1 MDREEDNAGLAAENR
16 RLTEEV
22 TDLRRRLACIQDEH
36 AKPLDSLS
44 VRNLN
49 ARLEQSLAH
58 KRFRYDVLSFLLEH
72 PDVNELVDYIARHL
86 LTLSGCDR
94 VSFGGDDG
102 SCRIWTRE
110 GFQAEV
116 FPCFD
121 TCPLN
126 PLSLKSA
133 GKSSDLYIPDVRRAE
148 GWTFPA
154 ECCAKSIVSVLV
166 QDGDHPCRRITL
178 YYMQE
183 HHQAD
188 EYELHTLDSVVNII
202 KMAFERQRLIAAQA
216 AERDHAIAAERA
228 KTEFFA
234 SVSHDIRT
242 PLNSI
247 IGFSELLKSEAN
259 PAVRQEY
266 LDSITFSGNT
276 LLELVNDVLDIAKLD
291 AGNLSFEH
299 EPFDLGRQ
307 IHLLLRTFESTA
319 REKRLSLQAEI
330 GDLPVIELD
339 EHRIRQVLFN
349 LVGNAVK
356 YTDAG
361 SVTVSTSFDRT
372 DARKG
377 VLRIA
382 VRDTGIGIATED
394 ISKLMRPYV
403 RLQGVNARGGT
414 GLGLA
419 ICKRIV
425 EGMGGQITISSEQGK
440 GSVFAVLLPDVAY
453 QGGPCLSR
461 PLTPP
466 GGPCLSRP
474 RGSNPSPTAVTSTAL
489 PDTALPSDF
498 SALRVLVVDDL
509 EINRRVLVACCRR
522 LGIQHAAGAESG
534 AEALDILEKEEFDLM
549 LTDMKMPGI
558 DGGELIRAVRERPRV
573 SRLPIFLVTAD
584 IEAQKYYKSFNAN
597 GVLLKPVVLARLAE
611 TLSAVCETEA
621 GDG

>member
-36 AKPLDSLS
+36 AKLLDSLS

-133 GKSSDLYIPDVRRAE
+133 GKSSVLCIPDVRRAE

-154 ECCAKSIVSVLV
+154 ECCTKSIVSVLV

-276 LLELVNDVLDIAKLD
+276 LLELINDVLDIAKLD

-394 ISKLMRPYV
+394 ISRLMRPYV

-414 GLGLA
+414 GLGLS

-440 GSVFAVLLPDVAY
+440 GSVFAVLLPDVPYRQSSARDGAGAVTTSSGPY
-453 QGGPCLSR
+453 QSR
-461 PLTPP
+461 PPH
-466 GGPCLSRP
+466 
-474 RGSNPSPTAVTSTAL
+474 
-489 PDTALPSDF
+489 DF

-522 LGIQHAAGAESG
+522 LGIQHAAEAESG

-549 LTDMKMPGI
+549 LTDMKMPGM

-611 TLSAVCETEA
+611 TLSAVCENEA
-621 GDG
+621 VS